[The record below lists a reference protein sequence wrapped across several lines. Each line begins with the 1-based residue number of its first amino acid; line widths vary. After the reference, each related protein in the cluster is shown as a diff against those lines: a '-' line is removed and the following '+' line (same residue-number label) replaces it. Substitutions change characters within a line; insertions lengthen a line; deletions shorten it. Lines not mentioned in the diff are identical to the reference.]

1 MNQFAYTAGKSV
13 ADLAQG
19 VGVSQLAEQHG
30 HQLCPAT
37 EALGSSFCIMFL
49 HQGRELKPREVL
61 EQLIEQAHRLYH
73 CFALLSGIPR
83 PNSPPKDG
91 SPLEQL

>member
-1 MNQFAYTAGKSV
+1 MATNCVLQLKP
-13 ADLAQG
+13 LA
-19 VGVSQLAEQHG
+19 
-30 HQLCPAT
+30 
-37 EALGSSFCIMFL
+37 SSAFRIMFL
-49 HQGRELKPREVL
+49 HQRRELKAREVL
-61 EQLIEQAHRLYH
+61 QQLLEQAHRLYH